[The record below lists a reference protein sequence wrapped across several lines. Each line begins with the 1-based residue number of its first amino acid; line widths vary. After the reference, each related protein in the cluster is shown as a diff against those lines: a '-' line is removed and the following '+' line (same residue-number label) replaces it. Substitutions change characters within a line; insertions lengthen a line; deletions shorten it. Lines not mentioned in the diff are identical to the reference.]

1 MNLDATELINQV
13 SERDIHDLKLLQ
25 NLLMKRTIVGS
36 LENLL
41 KGALDPATAADQN

>member
-1 MNLDATELINQV
+1 MNLGASELINQV
-13 SERDIHDLKLLQ
+13 TDRDIHDLKLLQ

-41 KGALDPATAADQN
+41 KGALDSNTPVD